1 MKGLFNFREIR
12 SDKIISWG
20 NILTF
25 LLILASL
32 SFIALRF
39 GALPPY
45 VPIFNQLPWGD
56 DRLGPTLMIFLPV
69 AGVAILSFINIF
81 ISSAIYAKSQ
91 IISRML
97 TISSI
102 LSSFLTFLFIAR
114 TIQLI
119 T

>member
-20 NILTF
+20 NIITF
-25 LLILASL
+25 VIILLSL
-32 SFIALRF
+32 LFIALQFRI
-39 GALPPY
+39 LPPY
-45 VPIFNQLPWGD
+45 IPIFNQLPWGE
-56 DRLGPTLMIFLPV
+56 DRLGSTIMILLPV
-69 AGVAILSFINIF
+69 IGVIFVSLTNIF
-81 ISSAIYAKSQ
+81 ISSAIYTKSQ

-97 TISSI
+97 TVSSI
-102 LSSFLTFLFIAR
+102 LSSFLSFLFIVR

>member
-1 MKGLFNFREIR
+1 MKDFFNFKEIR

-20 NILTF
+20 NIVT
-25 LLILASL
+25 LIIVLSSL
-32 SFIALRF
+32 FFIALQFRI
-39 GALPPY
+39 LPPY
-45 VPIFNQLPWGD
+45 IPIFNQLPWGEN
-56 DRLGPTLMIFLPV
+56 RLGSTLMIFLPV
-69 AGVAILSFINIF
+69 VGVVIISFINIF
-81 ISSAIYAKSQ
+81 ISSVIYTKSQ

-102 LSSFLTFLFIAR
+102 LSSFLSFLFILR

>member
-20 NILTF
+20 NIITF
-25 LLILASL
+25 VIILLSL
-32 SFIALRF
+32 LFIALQFRI
-39 GALPPY
+39 LPPY
-45 VPIFNQLPWGD
+45 VPIFNQLPWGE
-56 DRLGPTLMIFLPV
+56 DRLGSTLMIFLPV
-69 AGVAILSFINIF
+69 MGVIFVSLTNIF
-81 ISSAIYAKSQ
+81 ISSAIYTKSQ

-97 TISSI
+97 TVSSI
-102 LSSFLTFLFIAR
+102 LSSFLSFLFIVR